1 MRIKT
6 KVVMQMT
13 EKLGEYIPVLEEGF
27 DYQGPLALCDRN
39 LQASATSNAATAGNT
54 AAGYGSQAGSESSQ
68 LNPFYSQEMK
78 ATHGFTPGQTNE
90 LLTAAGA
97 GTGGATG
104 ALQGQAQLEGARTRN
119 ASGFTKSLDEAARDK
134 NKALSANSEG
144 VAAQDVMGA
153 KQLNQQGAAGMQGL
167 YGTNVGAQL
176 KAMGQQN
183 EDINTAIT
191 AGNSGWLQNATAL
204 ANTAS
209 SFMPK
214 P

>member
-13 EKLGEYIPVLEEGF
+13 EKLGEFIPVLEEGF
-27 DYQGPLALCDRN
+27 DYEGPLALCDRA
-39 LQASATSNAATAGNT
+39 LQGSATANAASAGNAAT
-54 AAGYGSQAGSESSQ
+54 GYGSQAGSESSQ

-183 EDINTAIT
+183 EDINTAVT
-191 AGNSGWLQNATAL
+191 AGKFL
-204 ANTAS
+204 
-209 SFMPK
+209 
-214 P
+214 